1 VDERRKNAFQQSEK
15 LLVSWSRAGVESER
29 SGAGVSWSGAVVN
42 GSGVRAELELSWS
55 GNFLVEAE
63 LE

>member
-1 VDERRKNAFQQSEK
+1 MDERRKSTFLQSEK
-15 LLVSWSRAGVESER
+15 LLVSWSEAGVESER
-29 SGAGVSWSGAVVN
+29 SGAGVSWSEAGVS